1 MKPFKKFRK
10 KPSNSQATSEPVVD
24 PTKPDDNVLVSYSD
38 FAHSVNDL
46 MKIFFPQTTSSAS
59 LQTLQPLGGMTFEE
73 LGLIVAYIKNH
84 FFPATS
90 WEEFMDTVAFPEKH
104 LPELEK
110 YFCQPQEVPIEEQ
123 KDESLL
129 LSWDE
134 FMTIIAFPEN
144 FFMESNV
151 TEKKQVKE
159 QGGVTED
166 PKTEKGRT
174 RMKVMK
180 NFFRNRQERLV
191 QSR

>member
-24 PTKPDDNVLVSYSD
+24 PTKPDDNALVSYSD

-46 MKIFFPQTTSSAS
+46 MKIFFPQTASSAS

-84 FFPATS
+84 FFPTTS

-110 YFCQPQEVPIEEQ
+110 YFC
-123 KDESLL
+123 
-129 LSWDE
+129 
-134 FMTIIAFPEN
+134 
-144 FFMESNV
+144 
-151 TEKKQVKE
+151 
-159 QGGVTED
+159 
-166 PKTEKGRT
+166 
-174 RMKVMK
+174 
-180 NFFRNRQERLV
+180 
-191 QSR
+191 